1 MEKSIMIALM
11 AAAVSLTVGAVAS
24 RFDVVWGEAFGYFG
38 LLIAVICGLCV
49 AGLKAIEEIER
60 ERCE

>member
-11 AAAVSLTVGAVAS
+11 VAAVALTVGAVAS
-24 RFDVVWGEAFGYFG
+24 RFDAVWGEVFGLFG
-38 LLIAVICGLCV
+38 LLVAVVCGLCV
-49 AGLKAIEEIER
+49 AGVWANGEIER

>member
-1 MEKSIMIALM
+1 MEKGIMIALM
-11 AAAVSLTVGAVAS
+11 VAAVSLTVGAVAS
-24 RFDVVWGEAFGYFG
+24 RFDAVWGEVFGYGG
-38 LLIAVICGLCV
+38 LLVAAVCGACV

>member
-1 MEKSIMIALM
+1 MEKGIIRALIIAVL
-11 AAAVSLTVGAVAS
+11 SLTVGAVSS

-38 LLIAVICGLCV
+38 LLVAVICGLCV
-49 AGLKAIEEIER
+49 AGLWAMNEIEK